1 MILLLQQI
9 KTKGLKSQ
17 KKGEHVMKEIIAKL
31 IFSVSKRVAISAHVV
46 ASNWNTYQPKEP
58 AALKKIAK

>member
-1 MILLLQQI
+1 
-9 KTKGLKSQ
+9 
-17 KKGEHVMKEIIAKL
+17 MKEIIAKL